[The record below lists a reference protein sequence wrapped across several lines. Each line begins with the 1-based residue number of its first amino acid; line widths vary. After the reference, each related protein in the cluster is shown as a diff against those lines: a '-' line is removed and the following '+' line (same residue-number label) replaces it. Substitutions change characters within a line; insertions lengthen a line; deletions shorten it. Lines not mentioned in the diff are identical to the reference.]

1 MLTVWFIRHAQ
12 SESNAGL
19 LTAADAHI
27 ALTPHGH
34 AQAAYIPA
42 AFTERPTLIVTSPY
56 LRARQTAQQTIDR
69 FPDVPVEE
77 WPIHEFAFLSL
88 AHRHNTTP
96 AERLPLVKAYWERG
110 DPLYND
116 GAGAESFAD
125 LIGRVQAALERIR
138 SFEVG
143 FLAIFSHGLFTRA
156 LLWSLLAAPQ
166 AIDATSMRRCNS
178 FITAVKMP
186 NAAVLPMRFGPG
198 GEVWFSPFVTA
209 HLPPQLV
216 TENW

>member
-19 LTAADAHI
+19 LTAADPHI

-34 AQAAYIPA
+34 AQAACIPA

-56 LRARQTAQQTIDR
+56 LRARQTAQPTIER

-77 WPIHEFAFLSL
+77 WPIHEFSILSL
-88 AHRHNTTP
+88 DHRHNTTP
-96 AERLPLVKAYWERG
+96 TERLPLVVAYWERG

-125 LIGRVQAALERIR
+125 LIARVQSTLERIR
-138 SFEVG
+138 RFEAG
-143 FLAIFSHGLFTRA
+143 FLVLFSHGLFTRA
-156 LLWSLLAAPQ
+156 LLWSLLAPPRT
-166 AIDATSMRRCNS
+166 IDATSLRRCNS

-186 NAAVLPMRFGPG
+186 NGAILPMRLGPG
-198 GEVWFSPFVTA
+198 GEVWLSPFVTA
-209 HLPPQLV
+209 HLPPHLA
-216 TENW
+216 TGNW

>member
-1 MLTVWFIRHAQ
+1 MLIVWFIRHAQ

-34 AQAAYIPA
+34 AQAACIPE

-56 LRARQTAQQTIDR
+56 TRARQAAQPTIER

-77 WPIHEFAFLSL
+77 WPIHEFSILSL
-88 AHRHNTTP
+88 DHRHNTTP
-96 AERLPLVKAYWERG
+96 AEREPLVSAYWERC

-125 LIGRVQAALERIR
+125 MIGRIHATLERITR
-138 SFEVG
+138 IEEG
-143 FLAIFSHGLFTRA
+143 FLALFGHGLFTRA
-156 LLWSLLAAPQ
+156 LLWSLLTGLQ
-166 AIDATSMRRCNS
+166 TIDATAMRRCNS

-186 NAAVLPMRFGPG
+186 NAAILPMHFDPN
-198 GEVWFSPFVTA
+198 GEVWFSPFVTS
-209 HLPPQLV
+209 HLPPLL
-216 TENW
+216 TP